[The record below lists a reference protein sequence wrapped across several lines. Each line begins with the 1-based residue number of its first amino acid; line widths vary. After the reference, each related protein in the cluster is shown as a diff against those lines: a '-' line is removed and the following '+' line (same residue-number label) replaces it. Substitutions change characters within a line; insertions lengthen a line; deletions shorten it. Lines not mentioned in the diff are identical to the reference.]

1 MLDVAGPL
9 LGLARPP
16 GIRLTQGGKRWCAGT
31 RPAAAQELTPGSS
44 TRAKATLV
52 LRVGKRPAVVYWTS
66 VDCWCTGVVMMSEG
80 GRIWAIPGCPNHGIF
95 LPGGLPGNRKQEGS
109 AGTQLA
115 PLLRMNI
122 TPRLRPGLSPG
133 VPPPGA
139 EGLVLYRCHPRAP
152 RGMGIQKRSKVQ

>member
-1 MLDVAGPL
+1 ML
-9 LGLARPP
+9 
-16 GIRLTQGGKRWCAGT
+16 
-31 RPAAAQELTPGSS
+31 
-44 TRAKATLV
+44 
-52 LRVGKRPAVVYWTS
+52 VGHRPAVVHSTS
-66 VDCWCTGVVMMSEG
+66 VVCWYTAVVMMSEG
-80 GRIWAIPGCPNHGIF
+80 GPVRNIPIRSNHGIF
-95 LPGGLPGNRKQEGS
+95 LPGGLPGDGEQEGS
-109 AGTQLA
+109 AGTHLA